1 MPTLD
6 PTSYETIRFLP
17 EHQLGAFTLGPGLG
31 VSLQPFD
38 LLSLPKILTTA
49 QREQEAQGILCVA
62 PLCPME
68 EGKGW
73 GER

>member
-38 LLSLPKILTTA
+38 LLSLPKILTMA
-49 QREQEAQGILCVA
+49 LCAA